1 MTELHILILQSCPT
15 EAAFLRIIERVPAMS
30 EPDTGAPA
38 PAPPAARKD
47 GPNPLDYIMVVGG
60 LLIVGGVV
68 LGLFVATDIKL
79 TLPIIASIA
88 SAIISAV
95 IAGYAGYRWG
105 ASQSTDRTPP
115 PAQ

>member
-1 MTELHILILQSCPT
+1 
-15 EAAFLRIIERVPAMS
+15 MS
-30 EPDTGAPA
+30 ETPTSGAPA
-38 PAPPAARKD
+38 AAPQAVRKD
-47 GPNPLDYIMVVGG
+47 GPNPLDYIMVIGG
-60 LLIVGGVV
+60 LVIVGGVV

-105 ASQSTDRTPP
+105 ASQTSERNTP
-115 PAQ
+115 ASS